1 MRTYHGMLYSIYTS
15 PNPTL
20 YIVYRRQ
27 SLSNGLC
34 SSAIAFGRLKL
45 FTSLESWRQSSPILV
60 PSRLSCAS
68 GWEPGNVAE
77 FYSPPSI
84 FLICTVAVTV
94 TRLNGIVSA
103 QGRGRPQPKFQLVP
117 NQPHPSINR
126 HGNQTACIASP
137 CAQQRPRICG
147 VRDRVRQ
154 VVDRYV
160 PDNCQNTIGPSTEH
174 THTHTRTITHT
185 HTHTYTHHTHTT
197 HKHTCM
203 QTHTHTH
210 RPGNMA
216 KTDMERVGLFTEMGY
231 TTIGDPYV
239 PPNSSECSGTMYQG
253 LNN

>member
-84 FLICTVAVTV
+84 LLICTVAVTA
-94 TRLNGIVSA
+94 TRLQESSLPKAGAGRSQNSNWSPTSPTHLLIV
-103 QGRGRPQPKFQLVP
+103 
-117 NQPHPSINR
+117 
-126 HGNQTACIASP
+126 
-137 CAQQRPRICG
+137 
-147 VRDRVRQ
+147 
-154 VVDRYV
+154 
-160 PDNCQNTIGPSTEH
+160 
-174 THTHTRTITHT
+174 
-185 HTHTYTHHTHTT
+185 
-197 HKHTCM
+197 
-203 QTHTHTH
+203 
-210 RPGNMA
+210 MA
-216 KTDMERVGLFTEMGY
+216 TKLPV
-231 TTIGDPYV
+231 
-239 PPNSSECSGTMYQG
+239 
-253 LNN
+253 